1 MKKIKIILTLLVSGF
16 LSAQSGRIIYSNKTF
31 IDPMIE
37 AKSEV
42 KSFVKELYA
51 NADKIKFELLFDNKK
66 TFFKYIDDN
75 MNVGNS
81 NDLTSRLL
89 ISGENIYC
97 DHINKTELHIDNDNV
112 IIKDN
117 YNTKDWIIT
126 NDTKKIDNYNCIK
139 AIYKYDFLNR
149 KGEIKKGIVTA
160 WFAPSLPYSFGP
172 KNYYG
177 LPGLILEL
185 TEGST
190 TYIVTKIELS
200 NKNISVV
207 QPRGKTISR
216 EEYNKRLKKQMGY

>member
-1 MKKIKIILTLLVSGF
+1 M
-16 LSAQSGRIIYSNKTF
+16 
-31 IDPMIE
+31 
-37 AKSEV
+37 
-42 KSFVKELYA
+42 
-51 NADKIKFELLFDNKK
+51 
-66 TFFKYIDDN
+66 
-75 MNVGNS
+75 
-81 NDLTSRLL
+81 
-89 ISGENIYC
+89 
-97 DHINKTELHIDNDNV
+97 
-112 IIKDN
+112 
-117 YNTKDWIIT
+117 
-126 NDTKKIDNYNCIK
+126 
-139 AIYKYDFLNR
+139 
-149 KGEIKKGIVTA
+149 TA